1 MAFMRKEVGE
11 AGLANGFLGKNECS
25 SILGKRLRAVAEQI
39 ARELV
44 KNNDFGE
51 PALQSIAPVWK
62 FAASCLLPDIEKLS
76 ANLGIE
82 SIVAGKLERVVFFG
96 KPEI

>member
-51 PALQSIAPVWK
+51 PALQSIAPV
-62 FAASCLLPDIEKLS
+62 
-76 ANLGIE
+76 
-82 SIVAGKLERVVFFG
+82 
-96 KPEI
+96 